1 MKIAVVTRSFPS
13 LSETFIL
20 NQITG
25 LIDRGCEVDI
35 YATKPVHSGVVHED
49 IERYQVLEKTY
60 YRPRLAVDHVLRLR
74 EAALLFSTN
83 FRRAPLALLRSL
95 NFLKYGRRSM
105 SLELLH
111 AAIPFLDRPAYDV
124 IHCHFGETGLI
135 AAHLKDIGLLHSPF
149 ITTFHGFDVMVA
161 PQKYQKG
168 FYAPLFRSS
177 DMCTVGSEFMKQRVR
192 ELGGDESRLTKL
204 PVGVDL
210 AKYNFTERE
219 AATRPHVRVL
229 TVARLVEAKGVEYAL
244 RAIARVI
251 ARHQEI
257 HYQIVGDGPLR
268 ERLQGLAGEL
278 EIADHVSFLGGQSQG
293 RISRLYEEADIF
305 VLPSII
311 GTDGWQ
317 EGQGLVLMEAQATG
331 LPIISTNTGGIPES
345 IRDGETGF
353 LVPERDVDSL
363 AERLCFLIEHRHLRI
378 QMGRAGRAHV
388 EQNYDLNKLN
398 DELVRL
404 YQMVIAQDAK
414 HPVPESTSLRHR

>member
-1 MKIAVVTRSFPS
+1 
-13 LSETFIL
+13 
-20 NQITG
+20 
-25 LIDRGCEVDI
+25 
-35 YATKPVHSGVVHED
+35 
-49 IERYQVLEKTY
+49 
-60 YRPRLAVDHVLRLR
+60 
-74 EAALLFSTN
+74 
-83 FRRAPLALLRSL
+83 
-95 NFLKYGRRSM
+95 
-105 SLELLH
+105 
-111 AAIPFLDRPAYDV
+111 
-124 IHCHFGETGLI
+124 
-135 AAHLKDIGLLHSPF
+135 
-149 ITTFHGFDVMVA
+149 
-161 PQKYQKG
+161 
-168 FYAPLFRSS
+168 
-177 DMCTVGSEFMKQRVR
+177 
-192 ELGGDESRLTKL
+192 L

-219 AATRPHVRVL
+219 AATRPPVRVL

-311 GTDGWQ
+311 GPDGWQ

-378 QMGRAGRAHV
+378 QMGRAGRAYV

-414 HPVPESTSLRHR
+414 RPAPESTSLRHR